1 MKIPARIRYSIRILA
16 ELASA
21 DNNFPLSLR
30 KLSERESV
38 SMKYMKQIMPK
49 LESAGLVISV
59 RGVKGGYILGRDSS
73 KITIKDVFEALGGD
87 MELAPC
93 IINPSFCEKYNGCA
107 SRRVWEV
114 LNSHIMR
121 FLEKITI
128 KDLIENKILE
138 EKK

>member
-21 DNNFPLSLR
+21 DSGSPQSLR
-30 KLSERESV
+30 KLSESESI

-49 LESAGLVISV
+49 LESAGLVKSV
-59 RGVKGGYILGRDSS
+59 KGVKGGYMLGRDSS
-73 KITIKDVFEALGGD
+73 EITIKDVFKALGGD

-93 IINPSFCEKYNGCA
+93 IPSPSLCEKYKNCK
-107 SRRVWEV
+107 SRKVWET
-114 LNSHIMR
+114 LNSRIID

-128 KDLIENKILE
+128 KDLLENNLE
-138 EKK
+138 EEI